1 MKSPLM
7 SAFAREGRSTPRGAR
22 ALARAVFGAALLAL
36 VSIGASACTGAP
48 RAPADPGTYSLR
60 RGGITL
66 VRARCASVE
75 SCLLGQ
81 VVAAE
86 TAAPLPRAA
95 VFLEREAGEGDG
107 PVRIVTV
114 TDDQGVF
121 AVEDAPSGRY
131 RLAVYKEERQL
142 EVRGLQLG
150 APGTTMVPVRLP
162 PG

>member
-1 MKSPLM
+1 M
-7 SAFAREGRSTPRGAR
+7 TAR
-22 ALARAVFGAALLAL
+22 ALGAERRTSTRWSVAGRGLALGRALAFAALAMTTLGCL
-36 VSIGASACTGAP
+36 GAP
-48 RAPADPGTYSLR
+48 RAPADPSTYSLR

-66 VRARCASVE
+66 IRARCASVE

-86 TAAPLPRAA
+86 TAAPMARAA
-95 VFLEREAGEGDG
+95 VFLEREDGEGESG

-121 AVEDAPSGRY
+121 SVADAPTGRY

-142 EVRGLQLG
+142 EVRGLELG